1 MLPGWPDP
9 GNMLRKSTG
18 FNSVISATG
27 NSRLFD
33 QVLFRQAFQPS
44 SGDDLIE
51 LAGWGR
57 YPRHQTAVLE
67 PADPSDA
74 TRLTGA
80 DDGFVARGNGRAY
93 GDAAIG
99 LDKTLLTRRLNR
111 MISFDPSSGRLEVEA
126 GVLLAD
132 ILDFAIPR
140 GFFPPVVPGT
150 KFVSVGGMIAA
161 DVHGKNH
168 HVDGSFGR
176 HVEKFDLA
184 LPDGRRT
191 VCSAHDNSE
200 LFLATIGGMGLTGTI
215 LSATFALRRIETSL
229 MRQRTIVAA
238 NLDAALGAL
247 ETTLDATYSVAWID
261 CLARGASTGR
271 ALVYRGEH
279 ACAGDLPDGMP
290 AFQPARKGR
299 LKVPF
304 DMPSAILSRPSV
316 TAFNEVYFRRGA
328 AKAGNDLLVG
338 IDPYFFPLD
347 GVGNWNRIYGARG
360 FVQHQCVIP
369 KAASSRALAEILDRI
384 RRLGSPSFLAVLKL
398 LGAADGLLSFP
409 MEGYTLAL
417 DFPASRTTLQLLD
430 DIDRILVAAGGRIYL
445 AKDARQQRA
454 TFESGYA
461 DALPRFRGLR
471 RDIGAAGKIE
481 SQLSRRLAF

>member
-1 MLPGWPDP
+1 M
-9 GNMLRKSTG
+9 
-18 FNSVISATG
+18 
-27 NSRLFD
+27 
-33 QVLFRQAFQPS
+33 Q
-44 SGDDLIE
+44 

-57 YPRHQTAVLE
+57 YPRHETEVFE
-67 PADPSDA
+67 PHEPVDA

-80 DDGFVARGNGRAY
+80 NDGIVARGNGRAY

-150 KFVSVGGMIAA
+150 KFVSIGGMIAA

-176 HVEKFDLA
+176 HVETFDLA
-184 LPDGRRT
+184 LPDGRRVT
-191 VCSAHDNSE
+191 CSAQDNSE
-200 LFLATIGGMGLTGTI
+200 LFQATIGGMGLTGTI
-215 LSATFALRRIETSL
+215 LSATFVLRRIETSL
-229 MRQRTIVAA
+229 IRQRTIVAA
-238 NLDAALGAL
+238 DLDAALAAL

-261 CLARGASTGR
+261 CLARGASMGR

-279 ACAGDLPDGMP
+279 AGAGTLPAGMP

-299 LKVPF
+299 LAVPF
-304 DMPSAILSRPSV
+304 DMPSLALSRPSV
-316 TAFNEVYFRRGA
+316 AAFNELYFRRGA
-328 AKAGNDLLVG
+328 AKAGRDLFVG
-338 IDPYFFPLD
+338 LDPYFFPLD

-369 KAASSRALAEILDRI
+369 KAESSRAFAEILDSI
-384 RRLGSPSFLAVLKL
+384 CRLGSPSFLAVLKL
-398 LGAADGLLSFP
+398 LGTSDGMLSFP

-417 DFPASRTTLQLLD
+417 DFPASESTLRLLD
-430 DIDRILVAAGGRIYL
+430 DIDRIVVAAGGRIYL

-461 DALPRFRGLR
+461 DALPGFRAFR
-471 RDIGAAGKIE
+471 SAIGAAEKIE
-481 SQLSRRLAF
+481 SRLSRRLGF

>member
-1 MLPGWPDP
+1 M
-9 GNMLRKSTG
+9 
-18 FNSVISATG
+18 
-27 NSRLFD
+27 
-33 QVLFRQAFQPS
+33 Q
-44 SGDDLIE
+44 

-57 YPRHQTAVLE
+57 YPRHETAVLE
-67 PADPSDA
+67 PHDPVDA
-74 TRLTGA
+74 ARLTGA
-80 DDGFVARGNGRAY
+80 SQGFIARGNGRAY

-99 LDKTLLTRRLNR
+99 FDNTLLTRRLNR

-184 LPDGRRT
+184 LPDGRRMT
-191 VCSAHDNSE
+191 CSAQDNPE
-200 LFLATIGGMGLTGTI
+200 LFQTTIGGMGLTGTI
-215 LSATFALRRIETSL
+215 ISAAFVLRRIETSL
-229 MRQRTIVAA
+229 VRQRTIVAT
-238 NLDAALGAL
+238 NLDAALAAL

-261 CLARGASTGR
+261 CLARGASMGR

-279 ACAGDLPDGMP
+279 ACADNLPAGMP
-290 AFQPARKGR
+290 AFRPARKGS

-304 DMPSAILSRPSV
+304 DMPSAILSRPFV

-347 GVGNWNRIYGARG
+347 GVGHWNKIYGARG

-369 KAASSRALAEILDRI
+369 KAASSRALAEIIDRI
-384 RRLGSPSFLAVLKL
+384 CRLGSPSFLAVLKL
-398 LGAADGLLSFP
+398 LGAADGVLSFP

-417 DFPASRTTLQLLD
+417 DFPASQTTLGLLD
-430 DIDRILVAAGGRIYL
+430 EIDRIVVAAGGRIYL

-461 DALPRFRGLR
+461 GSLPRFRALR
-471 RDIGAAGKIE
+471 RTIGAAGKIE
-481 SQLSRRLAF
+481 SHLSRRLEF